1 VNPAAI
7 AALAVV
13 CLAMGTSGAAEQ
25 AAVAPEERV
34 PAGTPGI
41 ARTTLVGQEIVDVP
55 VTFLGVLEDALGP
68 GYDLYLVRLEGEVGD
83 HVGVAAGMSGS
94 PVYVDDEIVG
104 ALGYRFG
111 FLPKDAI
118 GGVTPIEDMLDA
130 KLSAVPALTE
140 SAAGVSPIATPVFTG
155 GVLAPVRDYLGSEL
169 EEHGFV
175 LTSAGSG
182 GSSDAPGGTL
192 EPGSPVGLELVRG
205 DMSIAATGTVTLVDG
220 SEVYVF
226 GHPFL
231 GAGHVEFPMTTAQV
245 VHTLADASGSVKL
258 AEVGGEVGA
267 IVEDRLTAA
276 VGRLGE
282 RASMMPVT
290 VDLRR
295 EIAAREFRFEV
306 VRHSRIAPVLVGA
319 AVGNALL
326 ADLGFEQEATVHVTG
341 KIVLR
346 DLPEL
351 PFELALSSGGSHP
364 FATVSQFVAQNLLML
379 YNNPFVEPE
388 VEKVEIVLDVRPGRT
403 SYRLETLRY
412 DRGPVL
418 PGSEIEIQAVLRHWR
433 GETTVRTLR
442 LRVPEGLPPGTMVTV
457 AVGEPQKI
465 EQALGRPRA
474 RRLASARDLA
484 SYVEA
489 LGEQRSTDRLE
500 AVMYRSARGAVNS
513 GEAYTALPLTAAHLL
528 SKRSGSNNSTSL
540 LVAPLAE
547 TVERLDGPVEGGFTV
562 RFEIAPDPGREENR

>member
-1 VNPAAI
+1 
-7 AALAVV
+7 
-13 CLAMGTSGAAEQ
+13 
-25 AAVAPEERV
+25 
-34 PAGTPGI
+34 
-41 ARTTLVGQEIVDVP
+41 
-55 VTFLGVLEDALGP
+55 
-68 GYDLYLVRLEGEVGD
+68 
-83 HVGVAAGMSGS
+83 
-94 PVYVDDEIVG
+94 
-104 ALGYRFG
+104 
-111 FLPKDAI
+111 
-118 GGVTPIEDMLDA
+118 
-130 KLSAVPALTE
+130 
-140 SAAGVSPIATPVFTG
+140 
-155 GVLAPVRDYLGSEL
+155 
-169 EEHGFV
+169 
-175 LTSAGSG
+175 
-182 GSSDAPGGTL
+182 
-192 EPGSPVGLELVRG
+192 
-205 DMSIAATGTVTLVDG
+205 
-220 SEVYVF
+220 
-226 GHPFL
+226 
-231 GAGHVEFPMTTAQV
+231 
-245 VHTLADASGSVKL
+245 
-258 AEVGGEVGA
+258 
-267 IVEDRLTAA
+267 
-276 VGRLGE
+276 
-282 RASMMPVT
+282 MPVT

-295 EIAAREFRFEV
+295 DVAAREFQFEV

-351 PFELALSSGGSHP
+351 PFELALSSGSRSHP
-364 FATVSQFVAQNLLML
+364 FSTVSQFVAQNLLML

-412 DRGPVL
+412 DRGPIR
-418 PGSEIEIQAVLRHWR
+418 PGSEIEVHAVLRHWR
-433 GETTVRTLR
+433 GAATVRTLR
-442 LRVPEGLPPGTMVTV
+442 LRVPEGLAPGTMVTV

-528 SKRSGSNNSTSL
+528 SKRSGSSNSTSL

-562 RFEIAPDPGREENR
+562 RFAIAPDSGREENR